1 MISNV
6 KKLIKG
12 SILSKL
18 IIVLMVP
25 VIARI
30 YSPDE
35 IGVAALFTSAVLIIS
50 PLINLRYCIAIP
62 LPKRD
67 KVVDLII
74 VICVFLSAF
83 FSLFF
88 LLLTWVVGIEIYNF
102 LGIGEIYDYRYIL
115 IITCFAVSLNES
127 MSMWIVRI
135 KKFEKYSMVLVKQSI
150 LGSVVKV
157 VTGLLG
163 LGSLGIILGSVV
175 QNSAGL
181 IQFLNLYLKKR
192 KRIFSFTVK
201 KVWFTFKYYL
211 NYLYFKFPAHI
222 LYVVSAQLPIIYASK
237 YFNVSDVGQLSLA
250 ISLISIP
257 VGAVSRSVSKVYFS
271 EMSTIGRQYPQK
283 LYYETK
289 SVLLKLILVGGA
301 ISLVTFILSPFAF
314 NVVLGDNWIDAGVLS
329 RALSIGLALQITA
342 TTLITVLNV
351 INLNFLSFFIHLIR
365 FALISLS
372 FCFASVFSLNLIES
386 IYIYSFVLLIFYLIV
401 IVTIMSILKSKSDK
415 KNKSGDLLNE
425 NV

>member
-1 MISNV
+1 
-6 KKLIKG
+6 
-12 SILSKL
+12 
-18 IIVLMVP
+18 MVP